1 MTGYR
6 VAAGMTLAAFVLAGP
21 ASAASL
27 PAGGMTPKEVQAWLL
42 DSGYQAELDKVGDES
57 YLKSTTDDVTFEV
70 HFYDC
75 KDGRCASIQF
85 NAGFD
90 IDGKITADQANE
102 WNSEKRYIDC
112 FVDEEGDPWFTY
124 DVNLSPGGTRES
136 LDDAFAVWLSFVP
149 DMRSMAGW

>member
-1 MTGYR
+1 MIGDR
-6 VAAGMTLAAFVLAGP
+6 VAAGMALAACFLAGP
-21 ASAASL
+21 AAAADL
-27 PAGGMTPKEVQAWLL
+27 PSGGMTPREVQAWLL
-42 DSGYQAELDKVGDES
+42 ESGYQAELEKAGDEPYIRS
-57 YLKSTTDDVTFEV
+57 AADDLNFEV

-90 IDGKITADQANE
+90 IDGKITVDQANG

-124 DVNLSPGGTRES
+124 DVNLSPGGTRDA

-149 DMRSMAGW
+149 DMQSMIGR